1 MKRID
6 KIFDKLMFAIGVIL
20 LIMFW
25 VQFPPI
31 PDSDEKHYTYYSSE
45 VEAASSS
52 KWTYLKPDKQLSPR
66 EVVRIQLQALQQND
80 GSDSGIITVFNFSSP
95 RNKMYLGPI
104 DHFRLLVREPAY
116 RTILNFE
123 SYKAG
128 QLVMTNDTAYQLVV
142 VKGRDGQEAAYL
154 FILAKQKR
162 GSHKGCWMTEGVA
175 RMEPERESR
184 LI

>member
-6 KIFDKLMFAIGVIL
+6 KIFDKLMFVIGVIL

-25 VQFPPI
+25 VQFPPL
-31 PDSDEKHYTYYSSE
+31 PDSDKQLYTYYTSE
-45 VEAASSS
+45 AETTSSS
-52 KWTYLKPDKQLSPR
+52 KWTYLKPDKQLTPR

-104 DHFRLLVREPAY
+104 DHFRLLVREPPY
-116 RTILNFE
+116 RPMLNFK

-128 QLVMTNDTAYQLVV
+128 QLVVVDDTAYQLVV
-142 VKGRDGQEAAYL
+142 VQGRDGQESAYL

-162 GSHKGCWMTEGVA
+162 GAHKGCWMTEGVA
-175 RMEPERESR
+175 RMEPERESK